1 MTTYELTINSTG
13 EDFFNARKQLIDEF
27 ISWITGAEVTA
38 DWRTPHNGRIISCLN
53 TCNNFESII
62 ATVYFDDTD
71 ETKNYGLTAAIN
83 CGGLLFVDESM
94 KALYDDFK
102 ASNENIKHQEF
113 LAAQE
118 AQRRVKEEH
127 KKAEQLK
134 KAEAKNAHLKEKAVK
149 DFEELTQRAKKAIT
163 EADEFYYALGWLAKH
178 VGSVSAVLPDYL
190 EGAFVK
196 HFGDEAPRR
205 VVDSN
210 KRTVNGN
217 SMQWTFGFTATLRKA
232 EDIPAM
238 LVQYLGHTGKA
249 IANTSFIW
257 DLVTDYGFKFGKK
270 QDTLEIMRCVPI
282 EYVPMFNEGMNA

>member
-1 MTTYELTINSTG
+1 MTTTYELTTG
-13 EDFFNARKQLIDEF
+13 TREDFNNAEAQLTADF
-27 ISWITGAEVTA
+27 IEQITGAEVTNP
-38 DWRTPHNGRIISCLN
+38 TFGTGKITSCIN
-53 TCNNFESII
+53 MCNNFEQLIV
-62 ATVYFDDTD
+62 TVQFAPGETKTYGLAAASVLGSLKFTD
-71 ETKNYGLTAAIN
+71 ES
-83 CGGLLFVDESM
+83 VVE
-94 KALYDDFK
+94 LYDSFMEVH
-102 ASNENIKHQEF
+102 NNLKHQLF
-113 LAAQE
+113 E
-118 AQRRVKEEH
+118 AETEARCREREDA
-127 KKAEQLK
+127 KKAEQIK
-134 KAEAKNAHLKEKAVK
+134 KAEAKNKTLKEKAIK
-149 DFEELTQRAKKAIT
+149 DFEAMTQQAKKAV
-163 EADEFYYALGWLAKH
+163 AQQDEFYYALGWLAKH

-217 SMQWTFGFTATLRKA
+217 SMQWTFGFTATLRNA

-270 QDTLEIMRCVPI
+270 QDTLDIMRCVPI
-282 EYVPMFNEGMNA
+282 EYVPMFNEGLTA